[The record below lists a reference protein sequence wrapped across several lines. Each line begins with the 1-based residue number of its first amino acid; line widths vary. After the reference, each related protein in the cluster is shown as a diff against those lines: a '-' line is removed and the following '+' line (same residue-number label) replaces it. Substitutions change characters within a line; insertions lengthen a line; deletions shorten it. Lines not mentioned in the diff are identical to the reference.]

1 MWLSLVELLAW
12 DQDAAGSNPVIPT
25 TILKGDNYMRKS
37 VKRYYEID
45 RRYDYAEAHGFKNTK
60 RNVGFVKHRSHKR
73 LRKQLSSE
81 IENND

>member
-1 MWLSLVELLAW
+1 
-12 DQDAAGSNPVIPT
+12 
-25 TILKGDNYMRKS
+25 MRKS